1 MCSIMSSTLHRKI
14 IKNGV
19 GFTYVHLS
27 RFLFPGLVAAILA
40 AILQGTGTNKN
51 GSYNDNYFVDQ

>member
-1 MCSIMSSTLHRKI
+1 MSSTLHRKV

-40 AILQGTGTNKN
+40 AILQGTGTNRN